1 VVVHGGAGVV
11 AAKTRWREREKEERE
26 LLVGRKQLG
35 RQAIFLVNFAPN
47 FLHSLVMESTSIY
60 KGWKRDIL
68 YLMVS
73 NLGS

>member
-11 AAKTRWREREKEERE
+11 AAKTRWRERKKRENCWLEENNWG
-26 LLVGRKQLG
+26 GRL
-35 RQAIFLVNFAPN
+35 FFFVNFAPN